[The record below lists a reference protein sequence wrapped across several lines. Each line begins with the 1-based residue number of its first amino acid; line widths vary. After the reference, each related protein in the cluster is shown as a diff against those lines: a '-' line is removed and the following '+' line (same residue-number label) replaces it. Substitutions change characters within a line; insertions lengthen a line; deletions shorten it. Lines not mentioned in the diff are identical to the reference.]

1 MSCTKHLRDGIKL
14 GKFKKGNLMADV
26 ITAFMERYNKE
37 FDFYSNLSKKIED
50 ELRSKL
56 HSFGVRAIVSSRA
69 KSPNR
74 LRDKIIDRN
83 VAKSY
88 SSVES
93 IYSDIVDLAGV
104 RVALYFPG
112 DILKVEEIILT
123 EFDVEGVPKSFPDGK
138 GKPRRNESYE
148 KVFSGY
154 AAKHFRVKMKGSG
167 RYANNYPVEIQ
178 VASVLMHAWS
188 EVEHDLVYKPLQ
200 GNLSQEELMIL
211 DEINGLVLSGN
222 LALQRLQAAGLK
234 RTESDNYEFKNHYDL
249 ALFFIS
255 CLQEENIDNVN
266 FSDIFKILKMIG
278 KTKRNEL
285 TDVVSW
291 IKKNPINKQTT
302 APKTRA
308 RGRKHDPSALLYDYI
323 IKGIVNVFTDD
334 AIDILDKC
342 ANDIFE
348 ELEISEKAKL
358 ALYKALRSLYFGK
371 NSTNFIESVINDYE
385 TNNIFV
391 CDTKE
396 ESLLETTKIK
406 NISFTKSNQ
415 EIINLFDEYLE
426 LKRQLTLDTFS
437 RETFER
443 LLSKKETLERLT
455 LKNHNKN
462 S

>member
-1 MSCTKHLRDGIKL
+1 
-14 GKFKKGNLMADV
+14 MADV
-26 ITAFMERYNKE
+26 ISSFMERYNKE

-50 ELRSKL
+50 DLRSKL

-69 KSPNR
+69 KSPTR

-83 VAKSY
+83 TAQLY

-112 DILKVEEIILT
+112 DMSKVEEIILT
-123 EFDVEGVPKSFPDGK
+123 EFDIDGESKSFPEK
-138 GKPRRNESYE
+138 KKKPRRNNNYE

-154 AAKHFRVKMKGSG
+154 AAKHFRVKIKGNG

-200 GNLSQEELMIL
+200 GNLSHEELMIL

-234 RTESDNYEFKNHYDL
+234 RTESDNYEFKNHFDL

-255 CLQEENIDNVN
+255 CLPEENIDSVN
-266 FSDIFKILKMIG
+266 FNDIFKLLKLMG

-291 IKKNPINKQTT
+291 IKTNPLNKETPAST
-302 APKTRA
+302 N
-308 RGRKHDPSALLYDYI
+308 GLRKRKRDPASQLYDYI
-323 IKGIVNVFTDD
+323 IKAIVNVFTDD
-334 AIDILDKC
+334 TINVLEKCSNDINIDI
-342 ANDIFE
+342 
-348 ELEISEKAKL
+348 EISEKAKS
-358 ALYKALRSLYFGK
+358 SLFRFIKSIYFGTS
-371 NSTNFIESVINDYE
+371 NISFVESVIDDYDS
-385 TNNIFV
+385 NNLFFYSSKEDALL
-391 CDTKE
+391 DTKA
-396 ESLLETTKIK
+396 SKKIAF
-406 NISFTKSNQ
+406 SKSD
-415 EIINLFDEYLE
+415 EDIIAFFDEYLD
-426 LKRQLTLDTFS
+426 LKNQLTTENFS
-437 RETFER
+437 REMLDNLIVKAE
-443 LLSKKETLERLT
+443 LLF
-455 LKNHNKN
+455 N
-462 S
+462 STSRIQN